1 MPRGEYME
9 LGTVLITEIIKQESI
24 RNYWS
29 IYLLKPE
36 LGTEYLIDLIGT
48 ELARHWVSE
57 DLSSESGS
65 HCKKFT
71 PPEVNM
77 GNMPTLIL

>member
-1 MPRGEYME
+1 MPRGEYLE

-29 IYLLKPE
+29 IYLLEPE

-48 ELARHWVSE
+48 ELARDWVSE
-57 DLSSESGS
+57 DLLSDSGS
-65 HCKKFT
+65 H
-71 PPEVNM
+71 
-77 GNMPTLIL
+77 